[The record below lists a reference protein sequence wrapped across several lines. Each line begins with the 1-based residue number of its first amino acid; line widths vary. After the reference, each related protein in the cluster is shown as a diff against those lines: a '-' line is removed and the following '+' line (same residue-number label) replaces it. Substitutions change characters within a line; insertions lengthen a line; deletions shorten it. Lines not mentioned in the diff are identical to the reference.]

1 MNNTYYKE
9 TLSDGTRRIYPI
21 YALIAGSIAPTAW
34 AKPRN
39 GDTITVEYSF
49 DGTETWEPTPIVVT
63 TVNWND
69 AIVAG
74 VTHVSFTRS
83 AGTGSASTVGVC

>member
-21 YALIAGSIAPTAW
+21 YALIAGAIAPTAW

-39 GDTITVEYSF
+39 GDTVTVEYSY
-49 DGTETWEPTPIVVT
+49 DGGVTWETPIAVT
-63 TVNWND
+63 TVNWSD
-69 AIVAG
+69 TIVG
-74 VTHVSFTRS
+74 GLTHVSFTRS